1 MNRKASAAL
10 ALGTIAL
17 LATACAATEDPAPG
31 TSPAPSQSSP
41 AAAESSS
48 AQPSSPASVQAADI
62 VPTLEN
68 AATDQDKTP
77 EPVTDPEID
86 QDSIRALA
94 QMSYAKQYAAVNDS
108 GELCLIAWA
117 YDGSQ
122 DANGTMSEQEVEC
135 EDPAEVKEEGLHLD
149 IDATSNTPGVE
160 FYLLPPDLTE
170 ETVRTE
176 LLKIE
181 GNHEDLRP
189 PVEFAATDFGLVS
202 VAMEAKTASDL
213 EKISFP
219 RPDGTTFVLE
229 WD

>member
-17 LATACAATEDPAPG
+17 LATACAATEDAAPG
-31 TSPAPSQSSP
+31 TSPTASQSSP

-48 AQPSSPASVQAADI
+48 AQPSSTASVQAADI

-68 AATDQDKTP
+68 GATDQDKTP
-77 EPVTDPEID
+77 ELVTDPEID

-135 EDPAEVKEEGLHLD
+135 EDSAEVKEEGLHLD
-149 IDATSNTPGVE
+149 IDATSSTPGVE
-160 FYLLPPDLTE
+160 LYLLPPDLTE

-202 VAMEAKTASDL
+202 IAMEAATA
-213 EKISFP
+213 ENHKEITIP
-219 RPDGTTFVLE
+219 RPDGSILSL
-229 WD
+229 DLN